1 MVKHNLFRTSTR
13 RSMKCKCHKTKLL
26 CIESRQFL
34 RVKRTISAIAASK
47 NVFQSGKKL
56 SALDE
61 KFVKFINLQHFAAT
75 QNQLVQFEAIS
86 SKYLKLLFTPIS
98 TFILRFFPVFSLNS
112 SPFSISVRGE
122 KVMNINDQDS
132 RWLNGPFLST
142 WGRKNG
148 RGVNVL

>member
-1 MVKHNLFRTSTR
+1 
-13 RSMKCKCHKTKLL
+13 MKCKCHKTKLL

-86 SKYLKLLFTPIS
+86 SKYF
-98 TFILRFFPVFSLNS
+98 
-112 SPFSISVRGE
+112 
-122 KVMNINDQDS
+122 
-132 RWLNGPFLST
+132 
-142 WGRKNG
+142 
-148 RGVNVL
+148 